1 MVSTR
6 KIQYDFAMMTLKTEE
21 LRIRPGQPVSELDTP
36 HLLIDLDIVDA
47 NLQHLLRE
55 GRRMGVDVRVHFKS
69 LKCTGLARYLT
80 TRGVERFLCAKLN
93 EAEAL
98 VDAGFTDVLLANQIV
113 GPIKFARLAQI
124 ARKGNVSVCVDDISN
139 AKAIA
144 AAARTADTTI
154 GVLVE
159 VDVGMNRCGVEVGQA
174 VVELARLIAA
184 EPGLHFLGL
193 QGYDG
198 HLQMLPD
205 HEERRTKSVAGAEK
219 LAAARR
225 LVEAAGIPVAVATGG
240 GTGTWEFVASVPGVS
255 EVQPGSF
262 VVMDAAYHRI
272 RPEFGCALSIRAA
285 VISRRGGQYVLDAG
299 TKAVSR
305 DFGVPEVK
313 GRPSDR
319 VARTNEEH
327 TIVETTDEGPA
338 LGDAVEILPAH
349 CCATMNLHRVCV
361 AVRQG
366 WVEAVWPIECSGR
379 YD

>member
-1 MVSTR
+1 M
-6 KIQYDFAMMTLKTEE
+6 
-21 LRIRPGQPVSELDTP
+21 DTP
-36 HLLIDLDIVDA
+36 LLLLDLDLVDA
-47 NLQHLLRE
+47 NLQHLLAE
-55 GRRMGVDVRVHFKS
+55 GQRLGVAVRVHFKS

-98 VDAGFTDVLLANQIV
+98 VAAGFTDVLLANQIV

-124 ARKGNVSVCVDDISN
+124 ARQSGVSVCVDDANN

-144 AAARTADTTI
+144 AAARAADATV

-159 VDVGMNRCGVEVGQA
+159 VDIGMNRCGAQVGPD
-174 VVELARLIAA
+174 VVALARLVAM
-184 EPGLHFLGL
+184 EPGLRFLGL

-205 HEERRTKSVAGAEK
+205 PEERRAKAVAAAEK
-219 LAAARR
+219 LVTARR
-225 LVEAAGIPVAVATGG
+225 LVEAAGLPITLVTGG
-240 GTGTWEFVASVPGVS
+240 GTGTWEFVASVPGVT

-272 RPEFGCALSIRAA
+272 RPEFACALSVRAA
-285 VISRRGGQYVLDAG
+285 VISRKPGQYVLDAG

-305 DFGVPEVK
+305 DFGTPEVK
-313 GRPSDR
+313 GRLGDR
-319 VARTNEEH
+319 VMRTNEEH
-327 TIVETTDEGPA
+327 TIVETSGPELA
-338 LGDAVEILPAH
+338 LGEGVEILPAH
-349 CCATMNLHRVCV
+349 CCATMNLHRTCV
-361 AVRQG
+361 AVRRGQ
-366 WVEAVWPIECSGR
+366 VEAVWPIECSGR